1 MTIKVLKSQKE
12 YKGCP
17 IAIRQIEDRFE
28 FITCIEGL
36 IYSSFIVARKGL
48 LKRLFRLD
56 YSKKE
61 LQGITNYVMDLA
73 TTTIDSVL
81 EGGKHEE
88 KVEEPKEEVTDQEQK
103 QN

>member
-1 MTIKVLKSQKE
+1 MITIKVLKSQKE
-12 YKGCP
+12 YRDCP

-28 FITCIEGL
+28 FITCIKGL

-48 LKRLFRLD
+48 LKRLFFLD

-61 LQGITNYVMDLA
+61 LEGITNYIMNMA
-73 TTTIDSVL
+73 TTTIDTVL
-81 EGGKHEE
+81 DGE
-88 KVEEPKEEVTDQEQK
+88 KTNEQEEPKEEDPEQK